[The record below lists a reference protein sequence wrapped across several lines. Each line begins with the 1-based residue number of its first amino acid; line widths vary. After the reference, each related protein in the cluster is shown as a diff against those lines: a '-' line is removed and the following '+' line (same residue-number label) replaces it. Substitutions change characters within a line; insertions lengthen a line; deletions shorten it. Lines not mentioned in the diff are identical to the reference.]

1 MLYTLLNLV
10 PTTQCFNALRQ
21 LSASWTTQRRY
32 GAHGRNSRELM
43 AEILATDM
51 LQNGLTPTDM
61 VLLYGWAGGAGLGGL
76 DLHKFSTS
84 FLAAYFAQV
93 GLAL

>member
-1 MLYTLLNLV
+1 
-10 PTTQCFNALRQ
+10 
-21 LSASWTTQRRY
+21 
-32 GAHGRNSRELM
+32 M

-61 VLLYGWAGGAGLGGL
+61 VLLYGWAGGAGPGGL
-76 DLHKFSTS
+76 DLHKFSTN
-84 FLAAYFAQV
+84 FLAAYFTQV

>member
-1 MLYTLLNLV
+1 
-10 PTTQCFNALRQ
+10 
-21 LSASWTTQRRY
+21 
-32 GAHGRNSRELM
+32 M

-61 VLLYGWAGGAGLGGL
+61 VLLYGWAGGAGAGGL

>member
-1 MLYTLLNLV
+1 M
-10 PTTQCFNALRQ
+10 
-21 LSASWTTQRRY
+21 
-32 GAHGRNSRELM
+32 G
-43 AEILATDM
+43 
-51 LQNGLTPTDM
+51 GL
-61 VLLYGWAGGAGLGGL
+61 GAGPGGL